1 MHNEALEPKIT
12 LNNDVKIPVLGLGV
26 WKASNV
32 EAADAVSLA
41 ISHGYVLIDTAKQY
55 GNEQGVGD
63 GIQDGLKVTGK
74 NRDDLFITTKVYSGD
89 QGYQASIDAIDG
101 QLERLQTDHVD
112 LLLMHWPVTDMYNE
126 TWRGM
131 EEIYRSGKA
140 RAIGVCNFD
149 VERLTDLL
157 AQASV
162 TPAVNQME
170 FNPLIHQQDVFELCQ
185 ENGIQIEAWSP
196 LGNGK
201 LLGLPLLQE
210 MATAHKKTPAQVILR
225 WEVQSNVI
233 VIPKSVHEDRIVEN
247 ADIFD
252 FSLTDDEMKQI
263 NQLNEEKHSR
273 WYDDYQWYGNP
284 AGDPNRIMKA

>member
-1 MHNEALEPKIT
+1 MHNEALEPKIK
-12 LNNDVKIPVLGLGV
+12 LNNDIEIPVLGLGV
-26 WKASNV
+26 WKASNA
-32 EAADAVSLA
+32 EAATAVSMA

-55 GNEQGVGD
+55 GNELGVGN
-63 GIQDGLKVTGK
+63 GIQDGLKVAGK
-74 NRDDLFITTKVYSGD
+74 NRDDLFITTKIYSGD
-89 QGYQASIDAIDG
+89 QGYQPSIDAIDG

-112 LLLMHWPVTDMYNE
+112 LLLMHWPVNDLYNE

-131 EEIYRSGKA
+131 EQIYHAGKA

-157 AQASV
+157 KNASV
-162 TPAVNQME
+162 TPAINQIE
-170 FNPLIHQQDVFELCQ
+170 FNPRIHQQAVVDLCRSK
-185 ENGIQIEAWSP
+185 GIQIEAWSP

-201 LLGLPLLQE
+201 LLELPLLNNI
-210 MATAHKKTPAQVILR
+210 AVAHKKTSAQVILR

-233 VIPKSVHEDRIVEN
+233 VIPKSVHEDRIAEN

-252 FSLTDDEMKQI
+252 FSLSADEMDQI
-263 NQLNEEKHSR
+263 NQLNEEHHSR

-284 AGDPNRIMKA
+284 NGDPNRIMQA